1 MPFVPHLY
9 PVFMK
14 VLQDEDSEVR
24 SNCTYA
30 LGVLAEFGGDP
41 IYAYP
46 LVRKKERKRKM
57 GVWREVP
64 CALYLPALYKRVFS
78 LFKEGGYSST
88 DVSKILSLNRKE

>member
-24 SNCTYA
+24 GNCTYA

-46 LVRKKERKRKM
+46 LVRKKERVRRM

-78 LFKEGGYSST
+78 LFKEG
-88 DVSKILSLNRKE
+88 DISLQTFR

>member
-24 SNCTYA
+24 GNCTYA

-46 LVRKKERKRKM
+46 LVRKKERKKEED
-57 GVWREVP
+57 GCVEGS
-64 CALYLPALYKRVFS
+64 S
-78 LFKEGGYSST
+78 LRSISSCT
-88 DVSKILSLNRKE
+88 V